1 MVSDFQTIGQ
11 LFKNPPTTWGLRG
24 DPYLWQKMQENFLR
38 VAKPGNRAQF
48 NAYLQDA
55 FLLFTGRSIDSAS
68 DAKDMFFVKEFAHGG
83 MSSGGISAHFWRE
96 YALPL
101 LLARFEKQDDNCI
114 KTTLLHAAYLI
125 KAHGIEVEYNKLEAQ
140 LLLQHVLGKNRD
152 YLIREENTALQPNN
166 HAAFKELLERR
177 LNGEPVAYILGY
189 REFYGLILKVTPDT
203 LIPRPDTETLVEAA
217 LARIPLMV
225 RQAHHERNL
234 SAPVRP
240 ELVEGQQND
249 SSSSPSFSRKWESM
263 LNLNQKMYSRLREN
277 DEVENKK
284 FEEKPYVALKSLD
297 SDFRRNDNLS
307 ILDLGTGAGAIAL
320 AIAKHR
326 PQANIT
332 ALDASQA
339 ALDIAIENAQHL
351 TIANVKFLL
360 SDWFSALNLQ
370 DNAQKFDVIVSNPPY
385 IEADDAHLK
394 QGDLRFEPI
403 SALASG
409 ADGLDD
415 IRIIISQAKKHLN
428 PHGFLLL
435 EHGYNQAEAVADLLK
450 KAGFSEV
457 ETVKDFGGND
467 RVTLGKIA

>member
-1 MVSDFQTIGQ
+1 MT
-11 LFKNPPTTWGLRG
+11 
-24 DPYLWQKMQENFLR
+24 NFHSIQSALTHATALIKSQHNDAETAEI
-38 VAKPGNRAQF
+38 AKP
-48 NAYLQDA
+48 
-55 FLLFTGRSIDSAS
+55 
-68 DAKDMFFVKEFAHGG
+68 
-83 MSSGGISAHFWRE
+83 
-96 YALPL
+96 
-101 LLARFEKQDDNCI
+101 
-114 KTTLLHAAYLI
+114 
-125 KAHGIEVEYNKLEAQ
+125 EAQ
-140 LLLQHVLGKNRD
+140 LLLQHVLNVNRAW
-152 YLIREENTALQPNN
+152 LIAHQNDALQPNI
-166 HAAFKELLERR
+166 HEAYRAMLERR
-177 LNGEPVAYILGY
+177 LNGEPIAYILGY

-240 ELVEGQQND
+240 ELVEGQQKD

-263 LNLNQKMYSRLREN
+263 LNLNQKMDSRLREN

-360 SDWFSALNLQ
+360 SDWFSALNPQ

-415 IRIIISQAKKHLN
+415 IRNIISQAPNHLN